1 MRDAAGTGSR
11 VPPTE
16 RGRQTRDALV
26 QVATDL
32 FTERGV
38 EGVTVDE
45 ICVASGVA
53 KGTFYVHFRQKEDVL
68 FAAFAASMTGVA
80 DRMRA
85 AIEDD
90 LPTRELLAAFAR
102 SMHWLGQVDPAT
114 VTLTIAEFLARPDDF
129 ASYQTS
135 AGLPRDQVLPLVVLG
150 QRRGD
155 LRPDVTAAELAALIE
170 SVWMGVVLRWARQ
183 GRGGHLEAELLA
195 ALDLLVVGIGA
206 DRGP

>member
-1 MRDAAGTGSR
+1 

-32 FTERGV
+32 FAERGV
-38 EGVTVDE
+38 DGVTVDE

-102 SMHWLGQVDPAT
+102 SMHWLGQVDRAT
-114 VTLTIAEFLARPDDF
+114 VTLTIGEFLARPDDF

-155 LRPDVTAAELAALIE
+155 LRPDVPAAELAALIE

-183 GRGGHLEAELLA
+183 GRGGRLEAELLA